1 MRKSKVE
8 RKRVSL
14 YELMNRF
21 ETEQDAM
28 EYIES
33 RRWPDGRVCPECGF
47 KETSKASHKTM
58 PYWCKPC
65 RKYFSVK
72 TGTLM
77 EGGRIEYKKWLMAIY
92 QLSTS
97 LKGVASTKLGNEIG
111 VQQRTAWFLNHRI
124 RTAWANNASQLFGCE
139 VEVDETYIGGM
150 EKNKH
155 KDKKLNAD
163 RGTVGK
169 TAVVGIKERDSK
181 KIKSFKVA
189 DTKAITLH
197 QIVCD
202 SVAEGSTVYTDDASA
217 FDGLERHGYK
227 HETVKHSVGE
237 YVKGQAHING
247 TESFWSCLKRGYYGV
262 YHKISPKHLQ
272 KYVYVDEFSARQNVR
287 SLDSMVQIDC
297 TIQGLV
303 SNKRLKY
310 ADLTGGPDG
319 RLH

>member
-1 MRKSKVE
+1 MRKRKDE

-14 YELMNRF
+14 YQLMSRF
-21 ETEQDAM
+21 ETELDAM
-28 EYIES
+28 KYIES
-33 RRWPDGRVCPECGF
+33 IRWVEGRSCPRCGS
-47 KETSKASHKTM
+47 ENTSRASHKTM

-77 EGGRIEYKKWLMAIY
+77 EGSNIKYKQWLMGIY
-92 QLSTS
+92 LLSTS
-97 LKGVASTKLGNEIG
+97 LKGVASTKMGNDIDLH
-111 VQQRTAWFLNHRI
+111 QSNAWFMAHRI

-139 VEVDETYIGGM
+139 VEVDETYLGGK

-155 KDKKLNAD
+155 KDKKLNAG

-202 SVAEGSTVYTDDASA
+202 SVSEGSTVYT
-217 FDGLERHGYK
+217 G
-227 HETVKHSVGE
+227 
-237 YVKGQAHING
+237 
-247 TESFWSCLKRGYYGV
+247 
-262 YHKISPKHLQ
+262 
-272 KYVYVDEFSARQNVR
+272 
-287 SLDSMVQIDC
+287 
-297 TIQGLV
+297 
-303 SNKRLKY
+303 
-310 ADLTGGPDG
+310 
-319 RLH
+319 